1 MHIISDK
8 VRKLMSFEGGVE
20 PGFSV
25 GAGLRIVLDSSGTG
39 YMLMREDG
47 TIALSWP
54 TQGELIISVT
64 TGYLSQQEKTAIT
77 RVVRGVC
84 PHFTPDWQR
93 WNVTRMR
100 RNIWRM
106 ILPVR
111 DFA

>member
-8 VRKLMSFEGGVE
+8 VRKLMSSEGDVE
-20 PGFSV
+20 PGFNV

-47 TIALSWP
+47 TIVLSWP
-54 TQGELIISVT
+54 LQGELIISVT
-64 TGYLSQQEKTAIT
+64 TGYLTQQEKAAVT
-77 RVVRGVC
+77 RVVRGLC
-84 PHFTPDWQR
+84 PRFMPDWPR
-93 WNVTRMR
+93 WNVTRTR
-100 RNIWRM
+100 RRVWRM

>member
-1 MHIISDK
+1 MHAITNK
-8 VRKLMSFEGGVE
+8 VRKLMNRGGDVE

-47 TIALSWP
+47 TIVLSWP
-54 TQGELIISVT
+54 VQGDPIISVT
-64 TGYLSQQEKTAIT
+64 TGHLSQQEKAAIT
-77 RVVRGVC
+77 RVVCGIS
-84 PHFTPDWQR
+84 PHFTPDWPR
-93 WNVTRMR
+93 WNVTRTR
-100 RNIWRM
+100 RKIWRM

>member
-8 VRKLMSFEGGVE
+8 VRKVMNFEGGIE
-20 PGFSV
+20 PGFNV

-64 TGYLSQQEKTAIT
+64 TGYLSQQEKAAIT